1 MLKFTQTGKNI
12 MRANIT
18 IQMTKINI
26 DNISNSVSYAK
37 HYLAFKCA
45 YYHFLWVISFIIQVI
60 IDK

>member
-1 MLKFTQTGKNI
+1 MLKFTQTGKYI

-26 DNISNSVSYAK
+26 DNISNPVSYAK
-37 HYLAFKCA
+37 YYFAFKCA
-45 YYHFLWVISFIIQVI
+45 YYHFVLIISFIIQVI